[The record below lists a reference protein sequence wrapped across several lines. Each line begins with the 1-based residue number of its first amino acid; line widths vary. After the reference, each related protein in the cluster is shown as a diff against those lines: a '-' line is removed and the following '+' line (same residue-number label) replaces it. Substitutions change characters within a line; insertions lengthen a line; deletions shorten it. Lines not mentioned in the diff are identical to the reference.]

1 MLDLKTV
8 PPRPAVTS
16 IEGREDRVTI
26 HSSLASQP
34 TLRLPV
40 AQERR
45 TLLPDGGVLVTLN
58 WMNAL

>member
-1 MLDLKTV
+1 M
-8 PPRPAVTS
+8 
-16 IEGREDRVTI
+16 TI